1 MSESIEQENGLVR
14 MELSQIRIDE
24 KRGEQVI
31 VLKEKTGSRLLP
43 IVIGILEATAI
54 KMEISGYQ
62 PPRPLTHDL
71 LNSTIHGLEANLK
84 KIVVVKLEQNIF
96 YAKLIL
102 ENIAGKT
109 VEIDARPSD
118 SIALAVR
125 AKSPIYVARSVL
137 DQVSMREPDS

>member
-1 MSESIEQENGLVR
+1 MTEENGLVR

-31 VLKEKTGSRLLP
+31 VLKEKNGKRLLP

-71 LNSTIHGLEANLK
+71 LHHTIQELGATLAQ
-84 KIVVVKLEQNIF
+84 IVVIKLEQNIF

-102 ENIAGKT
+102 ETGDKRI
-109 VEIDARPSD
+109 VEVDARPSD

-125 AKSPIYVARSVL
+125 AKAPIYVSRMVL
-137 DQVSMREPDS
+137 DQVSLQSPDVE

>member
-1 MSESIEQENGLVR
+1 MEQENGLVR

-31 VLKEKTGSRLLP
+31 VLKEKNGKRLLP

-71 LNSTIHGLEANLK
+71 LNSTLRQLQATLK
-84 KIVVVKLEQNIF
+84 QIVVVKLEQNIF
-96 YAKLIL
+96 YAKLVV
-102 ENIAGKT
+102 EASSGKV

-125 AKSPIYVARSVL
+125 SKSPIYVARSVL
-137 DQVSMREPDS
+137 DQVSMREPEN

>member
-1 MSESIEQENGLVR
+1 MEEENGLIR

-31 VLKEKTGSRLLP
+31 VLKEKNGKRLLP

-71 LNSTIHGLEANLK
+71 LNSTIRGLEATLK
-84 KIVVVKLEQNIF
+84 QIVVVKLEQNIF
-96 YAKLIL
+96 YAKLVL
-102 ENIAGKT
+102 EDHTGKR

-137 DQVSMREPDS
+137 DQVSMREPES

>member
-1 MSESIEQENGLVR
+1 MAEENGLVR

-31 VLKEKTGSRLLP
+31 VLKEKNGKRLLP

-71 LNSTIHGLEANLK
+71 LKSTIQGLGATLTQ
-84 KIVVVKLEQNIF
+84 IVVVKLEQNIF
-96 YAKLIL
+96 YAKLIIGTH
-102 ENIAGKT
+102 EGQT
-109 VEIDARPSD
+109 VEVDARPSD

-125 AKSPIYVARSVL
+125 AKAPIYVSRDVL
-137 DQVSMREPDS
+137 EQVSFQSPES

>member
-1 MSESIEQENGLVR
+1 

-31 VLKEKTGSRLLP
+31 VLKEKEGKRLLP

-71 LNSTIHGLEANLK
+71 LKSTISELGARLL
-84 KIVVVKLEQNIF
+84 KIVVVKLEHNIF
-96 YAKLIL
+96 YAKLVL
-102 ENIAGKT
+102 ETKDGHA
-109 VEIDARPSD
+109 VEVDARPSD

-125 AKSPIYVARSVL
+125 AKAPIYVAQAVL
-137 DQVSMREPDS
+137 DQVSLQ

>member
-1 MSESIEQENGLVR
+1 MSKENGLVR

-31 VLKEKTGSRLLP
+31 VLKEKEGKRLLP

-54 KMEISGYQ
+54 KMEVSGYQ

-71 LNSTIHGLEANLK
+71 LKNTIQELGATLSQ
-84 KIVVVKLEQNIF
+84 IVVVKLEQNIF
-96 YAKLIL
+96 YAKLVI
-102 ENIAGKT
+102 KT
-109 VEIDARPSD
+109 QNQQTIEVDARPSD

-125 AKSPIYVARSVL
+125 AKAPIYVAREVL
-137 DQVSMREPDS
+137 DQVSFQSPDA

>member
-1 MSESIEQENGLVR
+1 MIEENGLVR

-31 VLKEKTGSRLLP
+31 VLKEKNGKRFLP

-71 LNSTIHGLEANLK
+71 LNNTIHELGATLIQ
-84 KIVVVKLEQNIF
+84 IVVVKLEQNIF
-96 YAKLIL
+96 YAKLIIETGDGRTL
-102 ENIAGKT
+102 
-109 VEIDARPSD
+109 EIDARPSD

-125 AKSPIYVARSVL
+125 AKAPIYVSRTVL
-137 DQVSMREPDS
+137 DQVSFQTPEP